1 MHLATVLWDGMNCQQ
16 LDENATMF
24 RMLLSVAAASFDRFY
39 GYKRWENYGETAAPD
54 MSQIS

>member
-24 RMLLSVAAASFDRFY
+24 RMLLSVAVSYFPTTLSTFWY
-39 GYKRWENYGETAAPD
+39 GYKIT
-54 MSQIS
+54 